1 LTGEDGF
8 ESSQQRLAL
17 LTQRCQIPAQG
28 RERLGPR
35 IAAEA
40 AGDFLLDLEPTQ
52 VTLGLVV
59 VERDAQL
66 VEEGEDLLLAQG
78 RPFEEVAR
86 RRLGEASALA
96 RLLRHGRLRPSARR
110 GISPMRGS
118 STFHWSSVRSVV
130 AAYSLRMPF
139 TTHL

>member
-1 LTGEDGF
+1 MTEGAFERRIEGLTGEDGF

-17 LTQRCQIPAQG
+17 LAQRCQIPAQG

-59 VERDAQL
+59 VERDTQL
-66 VEEGEDLLLAQG
+66 VEEGEDLLLA
-78 RPFEEVAR
+78 
-86 RRLGEASALA
+86 
-96 RLLRHGRLRPSARR
+96 
-110 GISPMRGS
+110 
-118 STFHWSSVRSVV
+118 
-130 AAYSLRMPF
+130 
-139 TTHL
+139 